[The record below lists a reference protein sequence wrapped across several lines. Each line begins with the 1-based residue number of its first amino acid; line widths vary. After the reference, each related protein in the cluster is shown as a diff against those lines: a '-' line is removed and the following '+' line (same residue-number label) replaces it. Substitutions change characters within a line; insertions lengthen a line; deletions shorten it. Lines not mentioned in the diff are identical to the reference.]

1 MTKTTQRTLAV
12 AASAVILSAFIW
24 GTSRW
29 LAAYDSISA
38 AVADSCRTIASDWM
52 LVVMLTDAFL
62 LFLMIFVWLAADA
75 RSRGWLGV
83 KRWAW
88 IAAVMSLG
96 CPALLLYLAFRPEK
110 LSRVSRG
117 RP

>member
-12 AASAVILSAFIW
+12 AASAVILAAFTW

-29 LAAYDSISA
+29 LAAYDSTGA
-38 AVADSCRTIASDWM
+38 AVAASCRAIASNWM

-62 LFLMIFVWLAADA
+62 LFVMIFVWLARDA
-75 RSRGWLGV
+75 RSRGWVGLR
-83 KRWAW
+83 RWAW

-96 CPALLLYLAFRPEK
+96 CPALLLYLAFRPDK
-110 LSRVSRG
+110 LNPE